1 MNLVELI
8 TKYQTDATPEQM
20 VQVTK
25 IIGKFVEIGR
35 ASCRER
41 V

>member
-20 VQVTK
+20 VMVK
-25 IIGKFVEIGR
+25 R
-35 ASCRER
+35 LSASLWLCTLRKKTS
-41 V
+41 